1 MNLDAASD
9 IDQNAHPRELSAG
22 SPGPVAAGPIIALPG
37 LAHRS
42 ASPGRVSRS
51 VSDVGKRVVCA
62 AAIV

>member
-1 MNLDAASD
+1 M
-9 IDQNAHPRELSAG
+9 IT
-22 SPGPVAAGPIIALPG
+22 IIALPG

-51 VSDVGKRVVCA
+51 VSDVGKRVVSA